1 MWKHPSYLEHWWT
14 SMVYLLIPLISQG
27 NKCKGCIVCTSGCAG
42 ESASMSPPGQLRAE
56 KGHQGHLCMTPAEV
70 PGGVVVGWAVGE
82 QPSHDCNTDQSMD
95 LPWNSWKYILPTNGV
110 HHNDSTYSSSVPSGV
125 ADRSH
130 HFQPHMVEG
139 KHSHQMLLS
148 SAMVH
153 VASHGAHS
161 EQVEVCVE
169 ERADLEGHH
178 HQDYQDQHL
187 TKETLVIKS
196 HKSTMFQVSPNR
208 NPGSLSSIQSWSG
221 WGMNGLFG
229 NYGRGM

>member
-1 MWKHPSYLEHWWT
+1 
-14 SMVYLLIPLISQG
+14 
-27 NKCKGCIVCTSGCAG
+27 
-42 ESASMSPPGQLRAE
+42 
-56 KGHQGHLCMTPAEV
+56 
-70 PGGVVVGWAVGE
+70 
-82 QPSHDCNTDQSMD
+82 
-95 LPWNSWKYILPTNGV
+95 
-110 HHNDSTYSSSVPSGV
+110 
-125 ADRSH
+125 
-130 HFQPHMVEG
+130 MVEG

>member
-1 MWKHPSYLEHWWT
+1 
-14 SMVYLLIPLISQG
+14 
-27 NKCKGCIVCTSGCAG
+27 
-42 ESASMSPPGQLRAE
+42 
-56 KGHQGHLCMTPAEV
+56 
-70 PGGVVVGWAVGE
+70 
-82 QPSHDCNTDQSMD
+82 
-95 LPWNSWKYILPTNGV
+95 
-110 HHNDSTYSSSVPSGV
+110 
-125 ADRSH
+125 
-130 HFQPHMVEG
+130 MVEG

-221 WGMNGLFG
+221 WGEVESETEEEGG
-229 NYGRGM
+229 EVIP